1 HRESRNGSS
10 QLIPLTLPELRRLI
24 SRLTRP
30 RASIDHVLHWSHW
43 RRRRQFQAR
52 ISHYKRRG
60 HTPPEANKPSR
71 QTPLQY

>member
-1 HRESRNGSS
+1 MS
-10 QLIPLTLPELRRLI
+10 LPEIRRLI

-30 RASIDHVLHWSHW
+30 RSSVDHVLHWSRW

-52 ISHYKRRG
+52 VSHYKRRG
-60 HTPPEANKPSR
+60 HTPPETAQPSQ